1 MNYKWYKFLLKEERN
16 KRKIILNNFHTIYD
30 SLDQIPTQNATAEI
44 LDRAEPREFATF
56 LKNNNLINIFETYEI
71 NELLGHGAMGIA
83 FSLKDPHENY
93 VLKFEMHYHQP
104 AGTGLGQQGGLGQAT
119 ALVRKRPGTDYPQQI
134 AAKQEKGEYDPKQ
147 VNVLESKT
155 VEGKA
160 IILDIGGGQSE
171 SEEVDFYLS
180 VMSRVSPTTYA
191 GKGSGNPWAGL
202 YKNDPRY
209 EGGMSMK
216 EAMSDFAF
224 SKAPVFISMAIEKD
238 FHSNPELKNLIK
250 NELQYSKFGARLPRD
265 NRDILSKITDV
276 LYDKILTQDGKGIAN
291 FLYNTFQDQF
301 QYLSK
306 DQFVDL
312 CREFY
317 ERLADAKRSG
327 KAFADFHGGNVGI
340 GPKGF
345 ASFDV

>member
-1 MNYKWYKFLLKEERN
+1 MNYKWYKFLLNEERN
-16 KRKIILNNFHTIYD
+16 KRDILYNNFHTIYD
-30 SLDQIPTQNATAEI
+30 SLPQVPTQNATAEI
-44 LDRAEPREFATF
+44 LDKTEPREFGMF
-56 LKNNNLINIFETYEI
+56 LKNNNLLKIFETYEI
-71 NELLGHGAMGIA
+71 EGLLGHGIMGLA
-83 FSLKDPHENY
+83 FALKDPHENY
-93 VLKFEMHYHQP
+93 VLKFEMHYHE
-104 AGTGLGQQGGLGQAT
+104 AG
-119 ALVRKRPGTDYPQQI
+119 RKRPGADYPQQI

-147 VNVLESKT
+147 VNVLESEV
-155 VEGKA
+155 VEGKT
-160 IILDIGGGQSE
+160 IILDAGGGQDFKE
-171 SEEVDFYLS
+171 TIDFYLS

-202 YKNDPRY
+202 YKDDPRY

-265 NRDILSKITDV
+265 NRNILSKITEV
-276 LYDKILTQDGKGIAN
+276 LYNKILTQDGKGIAN